1 MKHVLSKNSP
11 AGFWLTPF
19 LTQHISIALETPG
32 WWSVHPIAPL
42 IWHYH
47 NFMFLCLWVNFQFLS
62 ALKSHIAVSTK
73 PHLGSHLKHT
83 KQPLKTQCNWSLQ
96 HCLPYSFGPWYKKKL
111 LIICYVICT
120 QTKVSLLR
128 WLISV
133 NISLNRDLVISSI
146 GRTYLYCFNDIV
158 TG

>member
-19 LTQHISIALETPG
+19 LTQHISITLETPG

-96 HCLPYSFGPWYKKKL
+96 HCLPYSFGLWYKKN
-111 LIICYVICT
+111 C
-120 QTKVSLLR
+120 
-128 WLISV
+128 WLFVMLYAPKQRSHCWGGWYQWTLAWIAIWWFQASV
-133 NISLNRDLVISSI
+133 VHIFIALTI
-146 GRTYLYCFNDIV
+146 
-158 TG
+158 